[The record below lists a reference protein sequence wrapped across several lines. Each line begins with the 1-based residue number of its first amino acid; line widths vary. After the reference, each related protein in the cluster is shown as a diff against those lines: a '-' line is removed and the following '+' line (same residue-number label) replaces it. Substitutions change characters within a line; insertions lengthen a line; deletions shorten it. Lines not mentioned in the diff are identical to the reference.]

1 MRIATRG
8 SALARWQ
15 AEHVAG
21 LLAGVAPGLDVELV
35 IVQTEGDR
43 RRDQPIHTIG
53 GQGVF
58 VKEVEQ
64 AVLDGRA
71 DLAVHS
77 AKDLP
82 STTAPGLALAAIPER
97 HDARD
102 ALVGRPL
109 AALAPGATVAT
120 GSVRRRA
127 QLARLRPDLVFAD
140 LRGNIGTRLERVP
153 PDGAAVV
160 AVAALDRLGLSEQIA
175 EVLDPDAVV
184 PQVGQGALAVE
195 CHVDDAATIEL
206 VARIEHAPTRVAVD
220 AERAFLARLG
230 GGCDLPVGAY
240 ATVDDDTLALRSF
253 LSGPGSVWLD
263 LRSGPLVDAPSWTA
277 AVATAAL
284 TATTAPV

>member
-21 LLAGVAPGLDVELV
+21 LLAVVAPDLDVELV

-43 RRDQPIHTIG
+43 RRDQPIHTLG

-71 DLAVHS
+71 DAAVHS

-82 STTAPGLALAAIPER
+82 SVTAPGLALAAVPER

-102 ALVGRPL
+102 ALVGRTL

-120 GSVRRRA
+120 GSVRRQA
-127 QLARLRPDLVFAD
+127 QLARLRPDLVFVD

-160 AVAALDRLGLSEQIA
+160 AVAALERLGLSGQIA
-175 EVLDPDAVV
+175 DVLDPDAVV

-195 CHVDDAATIEL
+195 CRADDAAAIEL
-206 VARIEHAPTRVAVD
+206 VARIEHAPSRLAVD

-240 ATVDDDTLALRSF
+240 ATVADGTLALRSF

-263 LRSGPLVDAPSWTA
+263 IRSGPLADAGAWTA
-277 AVATAAL
+277 DVATAAL
-284 TATTAPV
+284 AATA